1 MTARRDLMEIYR
13 QLSKAYGPQHWWPG
27 ETPFEVMVGAV
38 LTQNTNWTNVEK
50 AIDNLRR
57 RELLNPGAIH
67 DLAAEE
73 LAGIIRPAGYFRV
86 KARRLKNL
94 MDWLFENFDGDVER
108 MFATSLR
115 ELRAMLLSV
124 NGVGRETADSILLY
138 AGNMPTFVVDTYT
151 YRVLIRHRLIDT
163 EADYERMKELFE
175 ESLDEDAGLYNEFHA
190 LLVRVGK
197 ERCRPKAR
205 CEGCPL
211 ESLPHCIQQEW

>member
-1 MTARRDLMEIYR
+1 MTTRSDLMEIYR

-57 RELLNPGAIH
+57 RELLSPGAIY
-67 DLAAEE
+67 DLEAEE

-108 MFATSLR
+108 TFATSLR

-151 YRVLIRHRLIDT
+151 YRVLTRHRLIDT

-197 ERCRPKAR
+197 EHCRPKAR

-211 ESLPHCIQQEW
+211 EELPHWIQQEW